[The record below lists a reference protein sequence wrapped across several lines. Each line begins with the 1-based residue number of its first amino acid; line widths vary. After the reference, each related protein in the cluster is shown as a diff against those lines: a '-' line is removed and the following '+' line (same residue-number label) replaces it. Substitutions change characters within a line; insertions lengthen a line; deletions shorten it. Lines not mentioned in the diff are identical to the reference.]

1 MKIILLIDFGS
12 TYTKITAV
20 DLEKEVIV
28 GTASSFTTINTDINE
43 GLHRAIETLE
53 KQTGKLKYDEYLACS
68 SAAGGLKMIAS
79 GLVPGVTTTA
89 AKEACLGAGAKVI
102 KVYSFEMT
110 EEDIEEI
117 EKIKPEIFLLAGGT
131 NGGDKKC
138 ILHNAKMLSTCKVE
152 FPIII
157 GGNNEVSNKCKK
169 ILKDEKRAAFS
180 VIGDEGYPYTIPINF
195 YYEEADHTIY
205 FHGAREGHKMDAI
218 QKCNKVCLTTWNQ
231 GFKKEGHWEWNATSV
246 VVFGKAEL
254 ITDTK
259 IIEDRLRK
267 LAEKYYPTVE
277 EVEKEMNG
285 SARSR
290 VQLFAIR
297 IEHMTGKLVNEK

>member
-1 MKIILLIDFGS
+1 MN
-12 TYTKITAV
+12 V
-20 DLEKEVIV
+20 
-28 GTASSFTTINTDINE
+28 
-43 GLHRAIETLE
+43 
-53 KQTGKLKYDEYLACS
+53 
-68 SAAGGLKMIAS
+68 
-79 GLVPGVTTTA
+79 
-89 AKEACLGAGAKVI
+89 
-102 KVYSFEMT
+102 
-110 EEDIEEI
+110 
-117 EKIKPEIFLLAGGT
+117 
-131 NGGDKKC
+131 
-138 ILHNAKMLSTCKVE
+138 
-152 FPIII
+152 
-157 GGNNEVSNKCKK
+157 KK

-231 GFKKEGHWEWNATSV
+231 GFKKVGHWEWNATSV

-259 IIEDRLRK
+259 IIEDRLQK

>member
-1 MKIILLIDFGS
+1 MFR
-12 TYTKITAV
+12 
-20 DLEKEVIV
+20 EMRR
-28 GTASSFTTINTDINE
+28 F
-43 GLHRAIETLE
+43 
-53 KQTGKLKYDEYLACS
+53 KQQVSQDE
-68 SAAGGLKMIAS
+68 
-79 GLVPGVTTTA
+79 
-89 AKEACLGAGAKVI
+89 
-102 KVYSFEMT
+102 
-110 EEDIEEI
+110 
-117 EKIKPEIFLLAGGT
+117 
-131 NGGDKKC
+131 
-138 ILHNAKMLSTCKVE
+138 
-152 FPIII
+152 
-157 GGNNEVSNKCKK
+157 CKK

-180 VIGDEGYPYTIPINF
+180 VIGDEGYPYTIPI
-195 YYEEADHTIY
+195 
-205 FHGAREGHKMDAI
+205 GAREGHKMDAI

>member
-1 MKIILLIDFGS
+1 MFR
-12 TYTKITAV
+12 
-20 DLEKEVIV
+20 EMRR
-28 GTASSFTTINTDINE
+28 F
-43 GLHRAIETLE
+43 
-53 KQTGKLKYDEYLACS
+53 KQQVSQDE
-68 SAAGGLKMIAS
+68 
-79 GLVPGVTTTA
+79 
-89 AKEACLGAGAKVI
+89 
-102 KVYSFEMT
+102 
-110 EEDIEEI
+110 
-117 EKIKPEIFLLAGGT
+117 
-131 NGGDKKC
+131 
-138 ILHNAKMLSTCKVE
+138 
-152 FPIII
+152 
-157 GGNNEVSNKCKK
+157 CKK

-205 FHGAREGHKMDAI
+205 FHGAR
-218 QKCNKVCLTTWNQ
+218 
-231 GFKKEGHWEWNATSV
+231 EGHWEWNATSV

>member
-1 MKIILLIDFGS
+1 MFR
-12 TYTKITAV
+12 
-20 DLEKEVIV
+20 EMRR
-28 GTASSFTTINTDINE
+28 F
-43 GLHRAIETLE
+43 
-53 KQTGKLKYDEYLACS
+53 KQQVSQDE
-68 SAAGGLKMIAS
+68 
-79 GLVPGVTTTA
+79 
-89 AKEACLGAGAKVI
+89 
-102 KVYSFEMT
+102 
-110 EEDIEEI
+110 
-117 EKIKPEIFLLAGGT
+117 
-131 NGGDKKC
+131 
-138 ILHNAKMLSTCKVE
+138 
-152 FPIII
+152 
-157 GGNNEVSNKCKK
+157 CKK

-231 GFKKEGHWEWNATSV
+231 GFKKEGHWEWNATRV

-259 IIEDRLRK
+259 IIEDRLQK

>member
-1 MKIILLIDFGS
+1 MFR
-12 TYTKITAV
+12 
-20 DLEKEVIV
+20 EMRR
-28 GTASSFTTINTDINE
+28 F
-43 GLHRAIETLE
+43 
-53 KQTGKLKYDEYLACS
+53 KQQVSQDE
-68 SAAGGLKMIAS
+68 
-79 GLVPGVTTTA
+79 
-89 AKEACLGAGAKVI
+89 
-102 KVYSFEMT
+102 
-110 EEDIEEI
+110 
-117 EKIKPEIFLLAGGT
+117 
-131 NGGDKKC
+131 
-138 ILHNAKMLSTCKVE
+138 
-152 FPIII
+152 
-157 GGNNEVSNKCKK
+157 CKK

-180 VIGDEGYPYTIPINF
+180 VIGD
-195 YYEEADHTIY
+195 
-205 FHGAREGHKMDAI
+205 KMDAI

>member
-1 MKIILLIDFGS
+1 MFR
-12 TYTKITAV
+12 
-20 DLEKEVIV
+20 EMRR
-28 GTASSFTTINTDINE
+28 F
-43 GLHRAIETLE
+43 
-53 KQTGKLKYDEYLACS
+53 KQQVSQDE
-68 SAAGGLKMIAS
+68 
-79 GLVPGVTTTA
+79 
-89 AKEACLGAGAKVI
+89 
-102 KVYSFEMT
+102 
-110 EEDIEEI
+110 
-117 EKIKPEIFLLAGGT
+117 
-131 NGGDKKC
+131 
-138 ILHNAKMLSTCKVE
+138 
-152 FPIII
+152 
-157 GGNNEVSNKCKK
+157 CKK

-218 QKCNKVCLTTWNQ
+218 QKCNEVCLTTWNQ

-267 LAEKYYPTVE
+267 LAEKYYPTV
-277 EVEKEMNG
+277 VEKEMNG